1 MRNLFNIDEDDDL
14 AVFGVKRS
22 CIGGCREI
30 GSNSFE
36 CSECSG
42 EERLRR
48 RGQAKELL
56 ENELEMTCEGVE
68 TPRVVEVE
76 LRLVVLDGR

>member
-1 MRNLFNIDEDDDL
+1 MRNLFNIDEDEDL
-14 AVFGVKRS
+14 ATFGVKRS
-22 CIGGCREI
+22 CIDGYREI
-30 GSNSFE
+30 GSDSFE
-36 CSECSG
+36 CSECNG
-42 EERLRR
+42 GERLRR
-48 RGQAKELL
+48 RGQAEELL